1 MKTRSISRHA
11 LALALAGMA
20 AAAPLA
26 LAAPISV
33 SAFQSMP
40 DDPHAVVVRAKG
52 DGVADDSAAIQQA
65 IDSAAN
71 KGEGGIVFLP
81 SGRYRIT
88 RSILIPLAVRVYG
101 VGATRP
107 VFVLAPNTPG
117 FQKGV
122 ANMVIFTG
130 GDQYTV
136 GAVPMPVQ
144 GAVPF
149 DPAKPVRDANSST
162 FYSVLSNVDFEVGK
176 GNPAASGVRMHTAQH
191 SNLSHI
197 DFRMGD
203 GLAGVYQVGNVAYD
217 LRFFGGRYGILAEKT
232 SPAWQFT
239 LLDSQFDG
247 QRDAAIREH
256 EAGLTLVNTGI
267 RNTPVGID
275 IDRGYGDWMWGKDV
289 RFENVSKA
297 ALVVSN
303 ENHVYTQ
310 IGFDKASAHNVPT
323 FVRFRDSGKTL
334 AGQGR
339 DYQVSEFN
347 HGLFLQGLGMPGQ
360 FNTNYKTAALPSK
373 QAKEEASRRALRAL
387 PATSEWANVRSFGA
401 MGDGRTDDTAAI
413 QKAIDSHRVVY
424 LPLGFYLVNDT
435 IRMKPDTVIVGLH
448 PGLTQLV
455 LPNGSPLY
463 QGADGPKALLE
474 SARGGDAIVS
484 GIGLATGEVNNR
496 AVALLWRAGEKSLV
510 DDVRIQGGHG
520 TRLYDGKRSDP
531 YQKTG
536 NWDTTAWWDRQYPS
550 VWVTDNGGGT
560 FNGIWSPS
568 GYAQAGFYVSN
579 TSTPGQVYELSAEH
593 HIRNE
598 IVLDG
603 VQNWEFLAPQT
614 EEEVRDGMDSVSFD
628 IRNSKNI
635 LIANYHAYRVTRS
648 IKPALSAA
656 LITNS
661 SDIRFRN
668 VAVNGE
674 SGFATCDENG
684 CTAYLRASKYPY
696 ENAIVDVTNK
706 LQVRE
711 RQFALFDYTGKQTS
725 SPAAPTSIKV
735 DKLED
740 GFYSIAGAAVDSKG
754 RLYFIDRHFKRIF
767 SWAKDEGLKL
777 VSDAPLDP
785 VNLAVD
791 GSDKLMV
798 LSSAGKEATVYAL
811 KPGAPAAVIAPTAV
825 SARPRARVALPVNFW
840 QNGEFQD
847 QLNPETYEF
856 TTLAEMFARDVAR
869 PKDREYVS
877 PDGSLV
883 LPAFRVTRQ
892 GPLDHL
898 GYRWS
903 DTLDTHGFVTAPV
916 GQRVVFTN
924 GSENRTFS
932 GLVGEGGAITD
943 LKQVADRGG
952 ESAAVGPDGQV
963 YVANGEVYIYG
974 ADGKQT
980 GRINVPAR
988 PLQLLFGGADKRTL
1002 FILTHHALYSAQI

>member
-1 MKTRSISRHA
+1 
-11 LALALAGMA
+11 
-20 AAAPLA
+20 
-26 LAAPISV
+26 
-33 SAFQSMP
+33 
-40 DDPHAVVVRAKG
+40 
-52 DGVADDSAAIQQA
+52 
-65 IDSAAN
+65 
-71 KGEGGIVFLP
+71 
-81 SGRYRIT
+81 
-88 RSILIPLAVRVYG
+88 
-101 VGATRP
+101 
-107 VFVLAPNTPG
+107 
-117 FQKGV
+117 
-122 ANMVIFTG
+122 
-130 GDQYTV
+130 
-136 GAVPMPVQ
+136 
-144 GAVPF
+144 
-149 DPAKPVRDANSST
+149 
-162 FYSVLSNVDFEVGK
+162 
-176 GNPAASGVRMHTAQH
+176 
-191 SNLSHI
+191 
-197 DFRMGD
+197 
-203 GLAGVYQVGNVAYD
+203 
-217 LRFFGGRYGILAEKT
+217 
-232 SPAWQFT
+232 
-239 LLDSQFDG
+239 
-247 QRDAAIREH
+247 
-256 EAGLTLVNTGI
+256 
-267 RNTPVGID
+267 
-275 IDRGYGDWMWGKDV
+275 
-289 RFENVSKA
+289 
-297 ALVVSN
+297 
-303 ENHVYTQ
+303 
-310 IGFDKASAHNVPT
+310 
-323 FVRFRDSGKTL
+323 
-334 AGQGR
+334 
-339 DYQVSEFN
+339 
-347 HGLFLQGLGMPGQ
+347 
-360 FNTNYKTAALPSK
+360 
-373 QAKEEASRRALRAL
+373 
-387 PATSEWANVRSFGA
+387 
-401 MGDGRTDDTAAI
+401 
-413 QKAIDSHRVVY
+413 
-424 LPLGFYLVNDT
+424 
-435 IRMKPDTVIVGLH
+435 
-448 PGLTQLV
+448 
-455 LPNGSPLY
+455 
-463 QGADGPKALLE
+463 
-474 SARGGDAIVS
+474 
-484 GIGLATGEVNNR
+484 
-496 AVALLWRAGEKSLV
+496 
-510 DDVRIQGGHG
+510 
-520 TRLYDGKRSDP
+520 
-531 YQKTG
+531 
-536 NWDTTAWWDRQYPS
+536 
-550 VWVTDNGGGT
+550 
-560 FNGIWSPS
+560 
-568 GYAQAGFYVSN
+568 
-579 TSTPGQVYELSAEH
+579 
-593 HIRNE
+593 
-598 IVLDG
+598 
-603 VQNWEFLAPQT
+603 
-614 EEEVRDGMDSVSFD
+614 VSFD

-932 GLVGEGGAITD
+932 GLVGQGGAITD

-980 GRINVPAR
+980 GRIDVPAR